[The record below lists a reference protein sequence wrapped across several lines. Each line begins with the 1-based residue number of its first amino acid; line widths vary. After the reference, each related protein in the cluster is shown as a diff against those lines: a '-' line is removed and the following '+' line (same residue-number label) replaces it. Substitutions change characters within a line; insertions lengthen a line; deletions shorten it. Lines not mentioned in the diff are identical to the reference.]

1 MLLCTDVGNTHIKF
15 ALYEGK
21 KQLVKFK
28 FSTNPGKTEDEFAA
42 ELHVTFNINGYDPK
56 DIKGSIISSVVPRI
70 TEALCKAIRK
80 IAGVNT
86 LVLGPGV
93 KSGLDLRIDNPA
105 TLGTDLLAMCVA
117 AKEMYPCPSII
128 IGLGT
133 ATTIVY
139 LDSQKRYCG
148 GTISPG
154 VSISLDALTN
164 NGALLPSVDLN
175 PPKKVIGTNT
185 EDCIRSGLIIG
196 TACMLDGMIERF
208 NEEKEKAKTVIAT
221 GGLAQSIVKNCK
233 CDIIINDD
241 LILDGLRIIFWKNSS
256 NSQCAMRNA
265 QL

>member
-1 MLLCTDVGNTHIKF
+1 MLLCIDVGNTNIKF
-15 ALYEGK
+15 ALYEDK
-21 KQLVKFK
+21 KQLVKLK
-28 FSTNPGKTEDEFAA
+28 FSTNARTTDDEFAA
-42 ELHVTFNINGYDPK
+42 SLYAILRINGFDPK
-56 DIKGSIISSVVPRI
+56 DIDGSIISSVVPRV
-70 TEALCKAIRK
+70 TEALCKAVQK
-80 IAGVNT
+80 IAEVKT

-105 TLGTDLLAMCVA
+105 TLGTDILAMCVA
-117 AKEMYPCPSII
+117 AKELYPCPAVI

-139 LDSQKRYCG
+139 LDKDKRYCG

-164 NGALLPSVDLN
+164 NGALLPSVDLT

-185 EDCIRSGLIIG
+185 EDCIRSGIING

-208 NEEKEKAKTVIAT
+208 NNEKGKAKTIIAT

-233 CDIIINDD
+233 CDIIVNDD
-241 LILDGLRIIFWKNSS
+241 LILEGLRIIFDKN
-256 NSQCAMRNA
+256 NPTNK
-265 QL
+265 